1 MTKKTI
7 PEEIQEGVLDDLR
20 DTTMSVK
27 YIAAVYDMDISTVY
41 RIAKRAGVDMKKRG
55 RGVQLLR
62 KAIKLHKDVNAA
74 YRDAMD
80 LLEES
85 KVWRSRRHE

>member
-7 PEEIQEGVLDDLR
+7 PEKIQEGVLDDLQN
-20 DTTMSVK
+20 TTMSVEE
-27 YIAAVYDMDISTVY
+27 IAADYDMDISTVY

-55 RGVQLLR
+55 RGLQLLL
-62 KAIKLHKDVNAA
+62 KATKLYKDANTA

-85 KVWRSRRHE
+85 KA

>member
-7 PEEIQEGVLDDLR
+7 PEKIQEGVLDDLQN
-20 DTTMSVK
+20 TMVSVK
-27 YIAAVYDMDISTVY
+27 DIAADYDMDISTVY
-41 RIAKRAGVDMKKRG
+41 RIAKRAGVDMRKRG
-55 RGVQLLR
+55 RGLQLLR
-62 KAIKLHKDVNAA
+62 KAIKQHDDARTA

-85 KVWRSRRHE
+85 KA

>member
-1 MTKKTI
+1 MHRRM
-7 PEEIQEGVLDDLR
+7 PEEIQEIVLDELQN
-20 DTTMSVK
+20 TTMSVAD
-27 YIAAVYDMDISTVY
+27 IAAEYRMDVSTVY

-55 RGVQLLR
+55 RGLQLLR
-62 KAIKLHKDVNAA
+62 KAIKLHDDARTA

-85 KVWRSRRHE
+85 KA